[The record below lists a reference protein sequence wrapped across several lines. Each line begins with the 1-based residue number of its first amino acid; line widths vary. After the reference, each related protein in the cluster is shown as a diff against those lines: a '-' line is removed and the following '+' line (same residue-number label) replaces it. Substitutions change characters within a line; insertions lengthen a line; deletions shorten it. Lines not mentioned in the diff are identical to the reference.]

1 MTKDAHRIAH
11 RLRRVYSDRMLE
23 LGPLR
28 VEALHDG
35 TFSLDGGAMFGV
47 VPRALWEKQLAPDS
61 RNRVRLALRCLLL
74 RTQDRIALID
84 TGLGDKWD
92 EKQRETFAIERTS
105 TLLTG
110 LAARGIAPEDVTDVV
125 LTHLHFD
132 HAGGVA
138 RRDAS
143 GALSL
148 SFPRATHHLQRRN
161 WEWAQAPT
169 ERDRGSYRPEN
180 FELLRGSARLRLLEG
195 ACEILPG
202 VHALPT
208 QGHTPG
214 LQCLLLEGGGRTLL
228 YPADLLPTSAH
239 LRAAWGMSYDLQPLE
254 VMREKRALLQRAAAE
269 GSIVVFE
276 HDPRLQACTVRP
288 DKDGFALDREIAL

>member
-1 MTKDAHRIAH
+1 
-11 RLRRVYSDRMLE
+11 MLE

-35 TFSLDGGAMFGV
+35 GFSLDGGAIFGV
-47 VPRALWEKQLAPDS
+47 VPRPLWEKQLPADGK
-61 RNRVRLALRCLLL
+61 NRVRLALRCLLL
-74 RTQDRIALID
+74 RSPGRIALVD
-84 TGLGDKWD
+84 TGVGDKWD
-92 EKQRETFAIERTS
+92 EKQREHYAIDRTTS
-105 TLLTG
+105 LLSE
-110 LAARGIAPEDVTDVV
+110 LAARGIRPGDVTDVI

-132 HAGGVA
+132 HAGGVT

-143 GALSL
+143 GTLALT
-148 SFPRATHHLQRRN
+148 FPRATHHLQRRQ
-161 WEWAQAPT
+161 WEWAQSPT

-180 FELLRGSARLRLLEG
+180 FELLRDSALLRLVDG
-195 ACEILPG
+195 ACELLPG

-208 QGHTPG
+208 DGHTPS
-214 LQCLLLEGGGRTLL
+214 LQCILLEGGGRTLL

-239 LRAAWGMSYDLQPLE
+239 LRAAWGMSYDLRPLE

-269 GSIVVFE
+269 GSVVVFE
-276 HDPRLQACTVRP
+276 HDPRVQACTVRP